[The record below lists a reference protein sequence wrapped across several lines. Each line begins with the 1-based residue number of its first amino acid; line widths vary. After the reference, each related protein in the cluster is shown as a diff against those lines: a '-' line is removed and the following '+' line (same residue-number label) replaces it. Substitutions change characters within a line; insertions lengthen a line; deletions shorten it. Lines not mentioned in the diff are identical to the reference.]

1 MKKAILF
8 FLVFLL
14 TVNVFAQQKIAPVG
28 FDLSNYGVRIEP
40 DKRLM
45 TVMAALE
52 SARQKD
58 DNGAETPLIK
68 TELSANGAAFRA
80 DLQNDL
86 QTVPADLRQKIT
98 SFVEQYKRR
107 HPKDTDAQIVAPFI
121 AMAYSL
127 TPAPELADPIITN
140 DLPGDLLDVLDFAP
154 LVREFY
160 RRSGFSIKLDQYV
173 KTYRQSSD
181 GQIRQSSKQ
190 MVSDLLD
197 YLHTRPQTTYLE
209 KIKTTASKAGKNKPT
224 LEKTESREHE
234 RHFYIVPE
242 LLMPQNTV
250 KLINVRDDYFV
261 VAPPN
266 ADLNQTEARRA
277 FLQFVVDPLVSNNAK
292 DVVTFSPL
300 IKNMLAERRKTNA
313 DISPDV
319 YLAVSRSL
327 VAAIDARETSYRTY
341 NAAVQDFRS
350 NKNAKPLSVD
360 AATKTSKLTND
371 LYLVDGKYALPRL
384 DDEIALRLS
393 DDYKKGAVLDFYFAE
408 QLKGLEN
415 SGFDIAASLR
425 DMILSLETA
434 KEDARL
440 EQFND
445 AANRAQIA
453 RKANDN
459 KPLEIS
465 NPVTVR
471 LLEIEKT
478 IQTKN
483 YVQATSAL
491 NKLVND
497 YPTDPR
503 VYYTIGRV
511 NAFTAESATDDFSR
525 NAKLK
530 EAQIAYVNVLRTA
543 TDKTDKS
550 LLSLTYV
557 ALAKIYAF
565 NGEKDYAVKIFD
577 KAIEIGDVNGGA
589 YSEAIAG
596 KQRLLKTE

>member
-1 MKKAILF
+1 MKKASTF
-8 FLVFLL
+8 FFVFLL
-14 TVNVFAQQKIAPVG
+14 TVNAFAQQKTASVG

-40 DKRLM
+40 DARVM

-52 SARQKD
+52 TARHKD
-58 DNGAETPLIK
+58 ENGADTAVIK
-68 TELSANGAAFRA
+68 TVLSPTGEEFRA
-80 DLQNDL
+80 NL
-86 QTVPADLRQKIT
+86 QTDLPAVPADLRQKIT
-98 SFVEQYKRR
+98 SFVEQYKKR
-107 HPKDTDAQIVAPFI
+107 HPKETDAQIVAPFI

-127 TPAPELADPIITN
+127 TPAPELADPVITN

-160 RRSGFSIKLDQYV
+160 RRSGFSAKLAQYL

-181 GQIRQSSKQ
+181 GQLRQSSRQ
-190 MVSDLLD
+190 LVGDLLD

-209 KIKTTASKAGKNKPT
+209 RVKTTASKAGKNKPT
-224 LEKTESREHE
+224 LEKVETRERE
-234 RHFYIVPE
+234 RRFYIVPE
-242 LLMPQNTV
+242 LLMPQNSV

-261 VAPPN
+261 VTPPN

-277 FLQFVVDPLVSNNAK
+277 FLQFVVDPLVANNAK
-292 DVVTFSPL
+292 DVFTFSPL

-313 DISPDV
+313 DISPDI

-327 VAAIDARETSYRTY
+327 VAAIDARETAFRSY

-350 NKNAKPLSVD
+350 NKNAKPLNVN

-371 LYLVDGKYALPRL
+371 LYLIDGKYALPRL

-393 DDYKKGAVLDFYFAE
+393 EDYKKGAVLDFYFAE
-408 QLKGLEN
+408 QLKGTEN
-415 SGFDIAASLR
+415 SGFDIASSLR

-434 KEDARL
+434 KEATRL
-440 EQFND
+440 EQYAD
-445 AANRAQIA
+445 AANRARIA
-453 RKANDN
+453 RKSNSD
-459 KPLEIS
+459 KPIEIS

-483 YVQATSAL
+483 YAQANSDLT
-491 NKLVND
+491 KLVGD
-497 YPTDPR
+497 YPSDPR

-511 NAFTAESATDDFSR
+511 NAFSAESAADDFSR

-530 EAQIAYVNVLRTA
+530 EAQTAYVNVLRTA
-543 TDKTDKS
+543 TEKTDKS

-565 NGEKDYAVKIFD
+565 VGEKDYAIKIFD

-596 KQRLLKTE
+596 KQKLIAK